1 MVLLLKESE
10 CLLSKMEKEYFRT
23 KRTTFDF
30 SFYAD
35 FSNDA
40 VEKLEM
46 LGYIR
51 KIHDIAGSIELIH
64 PIVVPAHPVMRPTT
78 QFGRNE
84 SGEHEAYS
92 EKECNDRTRKNAD
105 KKKQNAENT
114 IDKREKFIRDI
125 AVAIIGSTAAGLIV
139 LAVQEWPTIVSFLS
153 ELFQ

>member
-1 MVLLLKESE
+1 MLKESE

-105 KKKQNAENT
+105 KKSKMRRT
-114 IDKREKFIRDI
+114 
-125 AVAIIGSTAAGLIV
+125 
-139 LAVQEWPTIVSFLS
+139 P
-153 ELFQ
+153 